1 MTLKKLPCVSFAG
14 VDSLDDVKNH
24 TYNELFVSGGFI
36 VSDESI
42 LNPEVVT
49 IGKNE
54 YVIFSVL
61 FLGCGCPRFSGK
73 IKTKGLK
80 IKSALL
86 LCHSQLTGLFLSFPE
101 FLPPQSSSPF
111 CFYIYFY
118 VNLVYSACCDTWI
131 ILVVVLLL
139 GICFV
144 CRCFKSFNTIRSSFS
159 LRAR

>member
-54 YVIFSVL
+54 YVIFSVF

-80 IKSALL
+80 NALL

-111 CFYIYFY
+111 ILLCKSG
-118 VNLVYSACCDTWI
+118 LHCLLWHLDYSSGGAVIGYLFC
-131 ILVVVLLL
+131 L
-139 GICFV
+139 
-144 CRCFKSFNTIRSSFS
+144 
-159 LRAR
+159 